1 MRSHGIGQSR
11 ARGPSREGEEKYR
24 DLIENISDWVWEA
37 DIDLIFTYTN
47 PRVKDY
53 LGYMPEEI
61 LGRSMYDFM
70 TPEWA
75 DRISGLLDSM
85 DREGKPVAV
94 AEKVLIARSGEHVNF
109 EMTINMVFAEDGTLK
124 GYRGIC
130 RDIRDRKRAEEAQ
143 RRAYG
148 ELERRVEERTR
159 ELERARATLQVI
171 LDTAPIG
178 ILVVDAK
185 TNCVTYHSIGV
196 EKIFGCALVGKKYG
210 VDMYPQQLIHQNG
223 SPLRNEEMPLFKSL
237 KFGEQV
243 SDMEIKVRQ
252 RDGLERTVLTSS
264 APIKDTEGHITA
276 AVAATMDITRLKSV
290 EMELH
295 EAKSQAEMYL
305 DLMGHDINNLSQ
317 VGIGYLELALNELN
331 SRGKLEAKDRTLL
344 EKALETQL
352 SSSRLI
358 DNVRKIQMSRAG
370 GLKFRPIDLCE
381 ILADLRE
388 HYSHVP
394 GREVD
399 IRLVAAR
406 QCFIYANE
414 LIRDVFMNIIGN
426 AIKHSPP
433 DRRLEVVIGLKSMIR
448 DNKDIYE
455 VSIEDNGPG
464 IPNDLK
470 KRLFTRFER
479 GKAKATGRRLGL
491 YLVKTLLED
500 MGGSISVEDRVR
512 GNYHK
517 GSRFI
522 VLLPAI
528 LNTGKDQE
536 YKL

>member
-1 MRSHGIGQSR
+1 MGQRSV
-11 ARGPSREGEEKYR
+11 REGEQKYR

-37 DIDLIFTYTN
+37 DSNLIFTYSN

-53 LGYMPEEI
+53 LGYKPEEI
-61 LGRSMYDFM
+61 RGKSMYDFM
-70 TPEWA
+70 SPEWA
-75 DRISGLLDSM
+75 DRIRGLLDSM

-94 AEKVLIARSGEHVNF
+94 AEKVLIAKSGEPVNF
-109 EMTINMVFAEDGTLK
+109 EMTVNMVFAEDGALA

-143 RRAYG
+143 RREYD

-185 TNCVTYHSIGV
+185 TSRVTYHSVGI
-196 EKIFGCALVGKKYG
+196 ERIFGRPLVGKKYG
-210 VDMYPQQLIHQNG
+210 VDMYQHQLLHQNG
-223 SPLRNEEMPLFKSL
+223 LPLRNEELPLFLSL

-252 RDGLERTVLTSS
+252 KNGKERTVLANS
-264 APIKDTEGHITA
+264 APIKDSQGNITA
-276 AVAATMDITRLKSV
+276 AVAAIMDITRLKSV
-290 EMELH
+290 ETELH

-331 SRGKLEAKDRTLL
+331 SRGMLEAKDRTLL

-358 DNVRKIQMSRAG
+358 DNVRKIQRSRAG

-414 LIRDVFMNIIGN
+414 LIRDVFMNIISN

-448 DNKDIYE
+448 DNKDLYE

-479 GKAKATGRRLGL
+479 GKAKATGRGLGL

-500 MGGSISVEDRVR
+500 MGGSISVEDRVK
-512 GNYHK
+512 GDHNK

-522 VLLPAI
+522 VLVPAI
-528 LNTGKDQE
+528 LNTVTNQAHTP
-536 YKL
+536 